1 MRQMHALKMNLGR
14 RPRNEYAGEGKRGV
28 SREWD
33 IISRRDAEMR
43 RNFSG
48 LTGSRKSR
56 ANNEKGFTSF
66 VRDRLVLHSCRHH
79 VALLM

>member
-14 RPRNEYAGEGKRGV
+14 RLRNEYAGEGKCGV

-43 RNFSG
+43 RSFY
-48 LTGSRKSR
+48 RIDRIK
-56 ANNEKGFTSF
+56 KGVDSW
-66 VRDRLVLHSCRHH
+66 VSD
-79 VALLM
+79 

>member
-14 RPRNEYAGEGKRGV
+14 RLRNEYAGEGKRGV

-43 RNFSG
+43 RSFY
-48 LTGSRKSR
+48 RIDRIK
-56 ANNEKGFTSF
+56 KG
-66 VRDRLVLHSCRHH
+66 
-79 VALLM
+79 AEA